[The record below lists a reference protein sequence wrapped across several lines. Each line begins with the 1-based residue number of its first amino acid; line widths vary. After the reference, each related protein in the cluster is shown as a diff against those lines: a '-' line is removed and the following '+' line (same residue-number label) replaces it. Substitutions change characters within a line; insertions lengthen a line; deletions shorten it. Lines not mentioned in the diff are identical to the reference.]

1 MGADDFFLTKIFMPE
16 QNFGYLLRREIFISF
31 IGTICGYRN
40 NTTAFSGTLLS
51 KKQYFHCKNGLFRVS
66 YA

>member
-1 MGADDFFLTKIFMPE
+1 MPE
-16 QNFGYLLRREIFISF
+16 QNFGYLLRREIFTSF
-31 IGTICGYRN
+31 IGTICNYRN
-40 NTTAFSGTLLS
+40 NATVFSGTLLS